1 MPTTI
6 DGITIT
12 KGKRVLRAPSG
23 LRLAVKAGKGALQAT
38 GRTPSDTDLLI
49 NAGIYHERQIGEPAI
64 AALIQDDLGANTG
77 DVNLDQPTTF
87 SFDVVNGSCGVLS
100 SIQIADGFLSTHSI
114 ETALVVAS
122 DVSPGRKLSPD
133 FPYAPAGGALVCSW
147 TDDESRGLGPIR
159 WHDSPDGGESFH
171 SEGEYPNGRNIIA
184 IHEDPSFAEKAG
196 AAAATAA
203 EEVLTEANI
212 TVDDI
217 DLFIA
222 SPGVEK
228 FIGVLTDRLG
238 DIGDRIVAAEPDLH
252 TVGFLQALEQAISS
266 GRMAS
271 AKTVLFVC
279 GAAGVTGGAA
289 IYRP

>member
-6 DGITIT
+6 DGITVT
-12 KGKRVLRAPSG
+12 KGRRVLRAPSG
-23 LRLAVKAGKGALQAT
+23 LRLAVKAGRGALSST
-38 GRTPSDTDLLI
+38 GRTPGDTDLLL

-77 DVNLDQPTTF
+77 DVSLDHRTTF
-87 SFDVVNGSCGVLS
+87 SFDVVNGACGVLS
-100 SIQIADGFLSTHSI
+100 SIQIADGFLTTHTI

-133 FPYAPAGGALVCSW
+133 FPYSPAGGALVCGW
-147 TDDESRGLGPIR
+147 TDDDTRGLGTIR
-159 WHDSPDGGESFH
+159 WHDSPDGGASYH

-184 IHEDPSFAEKAG
+184 IHEDASFAEKAG

-203 EEVLTEANI
+203 EEVLAEDKLSS
-212 TVDDI
+212 DDI

-222 SPGVEK
+222 SPGVPK
-228 FIGVLTDRLG
+228 FTQVLIDRLG
-238 DIGDRIVAAEPDLH
+238 DIGERLISAEETLH
-252 TVGFLQALEQAISS
+252 TVGFVEALEQAVST
-266 GRMAS
+266 GRWAS

>member
-6 DGITIT
+6 EGITVT
-12 KGKRVLRAPSG
+12 KGRRVLRAPSG
-23 LRLAVKAGKGALQAT
+23 LRLAVKAGRQALKST
-38 GRTPSDTDLLI
+38 GLEPGDTDLLL

-77 DVNLDQPTTF
+77 DVNLENRTTF

-100 SIQIADGFLSTHSI
+100 SIQIADGFLATHSI
-114 ETALVVAS
+114 ATALVVAS
-122 DVSPGRKLSPD
+122 DVSPGRRLSPD
-133 FPYAPAGGALVCSW
+133 FPYSPAGGALVCGW
-147 TDDESRGLGPIR
+147 TEEEGRGLGAIR
-159 WHDSPDGGESFH
+159 WHDAPDGGESFH

-203 EEVLTEANI
+203 EEVLNDSNLQAS
-212 TVDDI
+212 DI

-222 SPGVEK
+222 SPGVPK
-228 FIGVLTDRLG
+228 FTQVLTDRLG
-238 DIGDRIVAAEPDLH
+238 DLGDRLIAAEPDLH
-252 TVGFLQALEQAISS
+252 TVGFVGALEEAVRT
-266 GRMAS
+266 GAWAK
-271 AKTVLFVC
+271 AKTVLFIC